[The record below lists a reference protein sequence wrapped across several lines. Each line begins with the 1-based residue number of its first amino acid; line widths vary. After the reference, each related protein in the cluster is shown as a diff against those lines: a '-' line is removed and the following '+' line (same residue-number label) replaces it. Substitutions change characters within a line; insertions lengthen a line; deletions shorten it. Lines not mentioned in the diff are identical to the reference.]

1 MGVLTSVPDARPCA
15 VSWSRPGAETWSQW
29 QQTSPAA
36 AGSSPVLGRGT
47 VLDFPSLWLAVRF
60 DFVFVKPFLCCQFR
74 KAQTAGHLCQK
85 PVNT

>member
-1 MGVLTSVPDARPCA
+1 M
-15 VSWSRPGAETWSQW
+15 
-29 QQTSPAA
+29 
-36 AGSSPVLGRGT
+36 LGRGT